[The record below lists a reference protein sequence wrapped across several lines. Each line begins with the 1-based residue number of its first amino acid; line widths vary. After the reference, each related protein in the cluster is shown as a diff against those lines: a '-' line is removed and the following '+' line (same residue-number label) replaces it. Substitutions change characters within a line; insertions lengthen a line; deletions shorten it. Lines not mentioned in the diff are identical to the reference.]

1 MQVLDQSILS
11 IVMLSSPPPITLMFQ
26 NGLGIGV
33 RRPSMSSFPGVLAFC
48 ALGGGGGGG
57 GGDISKKC

>member
-1 MQVLDQSILS
+1 
-11 IVMLSSPPPITLMFQ
+11 MLSSPPPITLMFQ